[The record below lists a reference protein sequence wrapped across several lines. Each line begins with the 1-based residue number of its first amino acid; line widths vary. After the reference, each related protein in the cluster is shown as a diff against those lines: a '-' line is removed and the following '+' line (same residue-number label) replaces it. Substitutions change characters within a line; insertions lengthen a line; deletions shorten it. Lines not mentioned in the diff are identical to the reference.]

1 MARPGIF
8 EIVTAAFGK
17 VPHWSSSFVSEKF
30 ESLSKQ
36 DDGLRNQ
43 TSDKIEEISKIGRGI
58 LVKEI
63 IRKESLQI
71 FDKLVANQDLHGIS
85 RALFEEKAGLGSF
98 ILAFPLDESLSCLR
112 PILEEYEVDPVRFSN
127 YMNRLNVALQ
137 KAQDSIF
144 HAEQNFPRASL
155 RDGKDC
161 QKHAHYFVESFRN
174 ILPQELLAYF
184 EGCGH

>member
-1 MARPGIF
+1 MTRPSMF
-8 EIVTAAFGK
+8 EIVVAAFGK
-17 VPHWSSSFVSEKF
+17 ATNRNPSSVSDNFASF
-30 ESLSKQ
+30 SKQ

-43 TSDKIEEISKIGRGI
+43 ANDKIAKISQIGGGI
-58 LVKEI
+58 FVKEI
-63 IRKESLQI
+63 IRRESLLA
-71 FDKLVANQDLHGIS
+71 FDRLVANQDLRGIS
-85 RALFEEKAGLGSF
+85 RALFEEQSGLGSV

-127 YMNRLNVALQ
+127 YMNRLNIALQ
-137 KAQDSIF
+137 RAQDSIF

-174 ILPQELLAYF
+174 ILPEELLGYF
-184 EGCGH
+184 EN